1 MAQVD
6 PMPSDDELKKRR
18 KLTPEKYIVDPKGV
32 SLKDDRR
39 VRNWAAETIKKHEHR
54 MNVHHFKNKQIVTS
68 GEVGPEAVDIGSIY
82 PFPDLR
88 WMIFRDDRRI
98 DCAWQV
104 MWSIM
109 LTTRQNGHERI
120 LFTTTFAKI

>member
-6 PMPSDDELKKRR
+6 PLPSDDELKKRR
-18 KLTPEKYIVDPKGV
+18 KLTPNKYIVDPTGV
-32 SLKDDRR
+32 SLKDEQR
-39 VRNWAAETIKKHEHR
+39 VKNWAAEMIGKHEHKL
-54 MNVHHFKNKQIVTS
+54 NVHHFKNKQIVTS
-68 GEVGPEAVDIGSIY
+68 GVVEPEAVDIGSIY
-82 PFPDLR
+82 PFPDMR

-98 DCAWQV
+98 QRVRQV

-109 LTTRQNGHERI
+109 LTTRQKNHERI

>member
-6 PMPSDDELKKRR
+6 PLPSDDELKKRR
-18 KLTPEKYIVDPKGV
+18 KLTSEKFFVDPNSV
-32 SLKDDRR
+32 SAKDIQR
-39 VRNWAAETIKKHEHR
+39 VRNWAAETIKKHESK
-54 MNVHHFKNKQIVTS
+54 MNAYHFKNRQIVTS

-82 PFPDLR
+82 PFADLR

-98 DCAWQV
+98 KRAWQV

-109 LTTRQNGHERI
+109 LTTTKNGHERI
-120 LFTTTFAKI
+120 LFTSTFAKI